1 MSGVAGA
8 SAPRTIAG
16 YLFQTHVQG
25 HIFPMHPANDLS
37 ALYVAGVT
45 DFGLSGF
52 PSAGCAYL
60 DNAEPQRV
68 WDGITA
74 TIARLSEV
82 QAT

>member
-1 MSGVAGA
+1 
-8 SAPRTIAG
+8 
-16 YLFQTHVQG
+16 
-25 HIFPMHPANDLS
+25 MHPANDLS
-37 ALYVAGVT
+37 AVYVAGVT

-52 PSAGCAYL
+52 PSAGCSYL
-60 DNAEPQRV
+60 DNAERQRV